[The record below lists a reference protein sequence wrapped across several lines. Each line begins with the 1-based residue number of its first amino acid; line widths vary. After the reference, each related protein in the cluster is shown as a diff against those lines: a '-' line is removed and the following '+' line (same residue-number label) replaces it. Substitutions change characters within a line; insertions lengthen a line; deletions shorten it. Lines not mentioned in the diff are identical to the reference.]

1 MAGIASM
8 NERIVGYGNWKKEN
22 HKFSLIVKEP
32 PVRLEMFMG
41 LLLVVVAVVI
51 AMAVAVAWT

>member
-1 MAGIASM
+1 MAGMASM

-51 AMAVAVAWT
+51 AMAAAVA